1 MSLFSARKIG
11 NVEVITPVTITED
24 PDLWDQ
30 ASERDDDYEGADD
43 WIEITIEELDLDNLK
58 SAN

>member
-1 MSLFSARKIG
+1 MSLFSARRIG

-24 PDLWDQ
+24 IDSWNQP
-30 ASERDDDYEGADD
+30 SSDDDYEGADD